1 MSPIFLGRG
10 INMCTVSWWKNG
22 SEYGLLF
29 NRDESRKR
37 LDALPPR
44 VHNDT
49 GCRYLSPIDADA
61 GGTWVFVNQY
71 GLIGCILNNY
81 PSQAIEMPKTV
92 SRGLLLK
99 SLGCQQNIDSVQ
111 AAITQT
117 RLMNYQAFF
126 ILVMQARSM
135 SLFTWDGARLIV
147 SKDDAIK
154 RPLTTS
160 GYRTRDVTKFR
171 IDTYKELCG
180 ADAEPSQRQLACFH
194 SQFHPDFP
202 AHSVLMSRPETRT
215 VSQSQIRVTSELIT
229 FSYASVSQQC
239 RLQPAVTITLSREN

>member
-1 MSPIFLGRG
+1 
-10 INMCTVSWWKNG
+10 MCTVSWWRNG

-44 VHNDT
+44 LHNNSD
-49 GCRYLSPIDADA
+49 CRYLCPIDADA
-61 GGTWVFVNQY
+61 GGTWLFVNQY

-81 PSQAIEMPKTV
+81 PSQAIEVPSAV

-99 SLGCQQNIDSVQ
+99 SLSCQQDIDSVE
-111 AAITQT
+111 AVLTQM
-117 RLMNYQAFF
+117 RRMRYHPFF

-135 SLFTWDGARLIV
+135 SLFAWDGARMVV
-147 SKDDAIK
+147 SKDDSIK

-160 GYRTRDVTKFR
+160 GYRAREVTKFR
-171 IDTYKELCG
+171 INRFKELCG
-180 ADAEPSQRQLACFH
+180 GNTEPSQRQLARFH